1 MLGGSLARFLHN
13 PTGTI
18 IPTLSSCANKAAGI
32 SQVSVFYYRSNPL
45 AWVLSAP
52 LRRNPTACRW
62 LPEAACEEQEVKV
75 VWVNTRGIHGKSWF
89 SEEPFSWFLQLNR
102 LLGNSKNTRTG
113 LKHQNRRWAF
123 PIGSSMFIA
132 SMSSVR
138 TKNWK
143 VCALRR

>member
-1 MLGGSLARFLHN
+1 MLGGSLAHFLHN

-18 IPTLSSCANKAAGI
+18 TPTLSSCANKAAGI
-32 SQVSVFYYRSNPL
+32 SQVSVFYYRSNPF

-52 LRRNPTACRW
+52 LCRNPT
-62 LPEAACEEQEVKV
+62 LTEAACEEQEVKV
-75 VWVNTRGIHGKSWF
+75 VWVNTRGLHVKSWF
-89 SEEPFSWFLQLNR
+89 SEESLSWFLQLNR

-132 SMSSVR
+132 SMSSLR